1 MRNAF
6 FDYIRRQNK
15 PLSAMITTKAI
26 QAFQQIETPF
36 YYYDM
41 ALLRRPLEEC
51 SKQAG
56 LYGYKVHYAVKAN
69 DDPRIL
75 ALVRDYGFGV
85 DCVSGGEV
93 KLALDAGF
101 APEKIVFAGVG
112 KTDREINLALDAGIS
127 CFNVESIPELE
138 VIDSLARAK
147 GVQAPVCIRVNPDI
161 DAHTHRYITTGL
173 EENKFGISAWAFDE
187 LVEALRAAKNIAFKG
202 LHLHIG
208 SQITIME
215 PFKLECKRALQ
226 IVARFREAGF
236 EVTDLNLGGGLGVDY
251 GAPALNPVPPFE
263 AWFGTVAENLPVG
276 PGQTVHFEPGRAL
289 VAQCG
294 YLISRAVFVKKGKDR
309 KFVIL
314 DAGMNDLIRPALYGA
329 RHNVENLT
337 SRGGML
343 RYDVVGPVCESSDIW
358 GEGLLLPAASR
369 GDLFAISTAGAY
381 GQVMS
386 MRYNQRP
393 FAKAYYSDE
402 VLK

>member
-1 MRNAF
+1 
-6 FDYIRRQNK
+6 
-15 PLSAMITTKAI
+15 MITNAAIKA
-26 QAFQQIETPF
+26 FSQIETPF

-41 ALLRRPLEEC
+41 ALLEATLEEC
-51 SKQAG
+51 RKQADLHG
-56 LYGYKVHYAVKAN
+56 FQVHYAIKAN
-69 DDPRIL
+69 DNKRIVEE
-75 ALVRDYGFGV
+75 VRKMGFGV

-93 KLALDAGF
+93 KMALAAGF
-101 APEKIVFAGVG
+101 EPAKIVFAGVG
-112 KTDREINLALDAGIS
+112 KTDWEIKLALEAGIG

-138 VIDSLARAK
+138 VINAIAGSLDTT
-147 GVQAPVCIRVNPDI
+147 APICIRVNPDI

-187 LVEALRAAKNIAFKG
+187 LVAALRAAKNVHLKG

-215 PFKLECKRALQ
+215 PFALECKRALG
-226 IVARFREAGF
+226 IVAKFREAGF
-236 EVTDLNLGGGLGVDY
+236 EITDLNLGGGLGVDY
-251 GAPALNPVPPFE
+251 EAPAENPMAPFE
-263 AWFGTVAENLPVG
+263 DWFGTVAANLPVG

-294 YLISRAVFVKKGKDR
+294 YLISRVVYVKKGKDR

-329 RHNVENLT
+329 RHHIDNLT
-337 SRGGML
+337 SRGGKL
-343 RYDVVGPVCESSDIW
+343 RYDVVGPICESSDTW
-358 GEGLLLPAASR
+358 GEGLLLPATSR
-369 GDLFAISTAGAY
+369 GDIFAIASAGAY
-381 GQVMS
+381 GQVMA

-402 VLK
+402 ILK

>member
-1 MRNAF
+1 
-6 FDYIRRQNK
+6 
-15 PLSAMITTKAI
+15 MITNAAI
-26 QAFQQIETPF
+26 EAFKQIETPF

-41 ALLRRPLEEC
+41 ELLRRTLEEC
-51 SKQAG
+51 RREASK
-56 LYGYKVHYAVKAN
+56 YGYKIHYAIKAN
-69 DDPRIL
+69 DDRRI
-75 ALVRDYGFGV
+75 VDMIRSYGFGV
-85 DCVSGGEV
+85 DCVSGGEISM
-93 KLALDAGF
+93 AIEAGF
-101 APEKIVFAGVG
+101 DPADIVFAGVG
-112 KTDREINLALDAGIS
+112 KTDWEINLALEAGIG

-138 VIDSLARAK
+138 VIDALARAK
-147 GVQAPVCIRVNPDI
+147 DVQAPVCIRVNPDI
-161 DAHTHRYITTGL
+161 DAHTHKFITTGL

-187 LVEALRAAKNIAFKG
+187 LVDVLSSATNINLKG

-215 PFKLECKRALQ
+215 PFVLECKRALE
-226 IVARFREAGF
+226 IVAKFRERGF
-236 EVTDLNLGGGLGVDY
+236 DVTDLNLGGGLGVDY
-251 GAPALNPVPPFE
+251 DTPALNPLPPFA
-263 AWFGTVAENLPVG
+263 AWFGTVAANLPVA

-294 YLISRAVFVKKGKDR
+294 HLISRVIFVKRGKER

-329 RHNVENLT
+329 HHAVENLT

-343 RYDVVGPVCESSDIW
+343 RYDVVGPICESSDTW
-358 GEGLLLPAASR
+358 GENLLLPATAR

-381 GQVMS
+381 GQVMA

-402 VLK
+402 IDEILDKCNGE

>member
-1 MRNAF
+1 
-6 FDYIRRQNK
+6 
-15 PLSAMITTKAI
+15 MITNKAI
-26 QAFQQIETPF
+26 EAFRQIETPF

-41 ALLRRPLEEC
+41 ALLQQTLQEC

-56 LYGYKVHYAVKAN
+56 LYGFQVHYAIKAN

-75 ALVRDYGFGV
+75 AMVRDYGFGV

-101 APEKIVFAGVG
+101 AAEKIVFAGVG
-112 KTDREINLALDAGIS
+112 KTDREINLALDAGIG

-138 VIDSLARAK
+138 VIDALARAK

-173 EENKFGISAWAFDE
+173 KENKFGISAWAFDE
-187 LVEALRAAKNIAFKG
+187 LVAALRAATNIAFKG

-215 PFKLECKRALQ
+215 PFKLECKRALE
-226 IVARFREAGF
+226 IVAKFREAGF

-251 GAPALNPVPPFE
+251 DYPSLNPVAPFE

-294 YLISRAVFVKKGKDR
+294 YLISRAVFVKKGKER

-329 RHNVENLT
+329 RHYVENLT
-337 SRGGML
+337 SRGGKL
-343 RYDVVGPVCESSDIW
+343 RYDVVGPICESSDTW
-358 GEGLLLPAASR
+358 GEGLLLPATSR
-369 GDLFAISTAGAY
+369 GDLFAIGTAGAY

-402 VLK
+402 ILK

>member
-1 MRNAF
+1 MINA
-6 FDYIRRQNK
+6 
-15 PLSAMITTKAI
+15 AAVKA
-26 QAFQQIETPF
+26 FKTIETPF

-41 ALLRRPLEEC
+41 ELLGATLSEC
-51 SKQAG
+51 AKQAG
-56 LYGYKVHYAVKAN
+56 RHGFQVHYAIKAN
-69 DDPRIL
+69 DDVRIVEE
-75 ALVRDYGFGV
+75 VRKAGFGV

-93 KLALDAGF
+93 QMALEAGF
-101 APEKIVFAGVG
+101 EPEKIVFAGVG
-112 KTDREINLALDAGIS
+112 KTDREITLALKAGIG

-138 VIDSLARAK
+138 VIDAIAGSL
-147 GVQAPVCIRVNPDI
+147 GTTAPVCIRVNPDI
-161 DAHTHRYITTGL
+161 DAHTHKYITTGL
-173 EENKFGISAWAFDE
+173 EENKFGISPWAFDE
-187 LVEALRAAKNIAFKG
+187 LFKALRAARNIHLKG

-215 PFKLECKRALQ
+215 PFALECRRAMD

-236 EVTDLNLGGGLGVDY
+236 EITDLNLGGGLGVDY
-251 GAPALNPVPPFE
+251 EAPAENPMAPFE
-263 AWFGTVAENLPVG
+263 EWFGTVAANLPVG

-294 YLISRAVFVKKGKDR
+294 YLISRVVYVKKGRDR

-329 RHNVENLT
+329 RHHIENLT
-337 SRGGML
+337 SRGGKL
-343 RYDVVGPVCESSDIW
+343 RYDVVGPICESSDTW
-358 GEGLLLPAASR
+358 GEGLLLPATSR
-369 GDLFAISTAGAY
+369 GDLFAIASAGAY

-402 VLK
+402 ILK

>member
-1 MRNAF
+1 
-6 FDYIRRQNK
+6 
-15 PLSAMITTKAI
+15 MITGKAI
-26 QAFQQIETPF
+26 QAFKQIETPF

-41 ALLRRPLEEC
+41 ELLRSTLKEC
-51 SKQAG
+51 RTQADR
-56 LYGYKVHYAVKAN
+56 YGFMVHYAIKAN
-69 DDPRIL
+69 DDPRIV
-75 ALVRDYGFGV
+75 ATIRDYGFGV

-93 KLALDAGF
+93 QMALDAGF
-101 APEKIVFAGVG
+101 TPDKIVFAGVG
-112 KTDREINLALDAGIS
+112 KTDREIILALKAGIG

-138 VIDSLARAK
+138 VIDALARQL
-147 GVQAPVCIRVNPDI
+147 GVMAPVCIRVNPDI
-161 DAHTHRYITTGL
+161 DAHTHKYITTGL

-187 LVEALRAAKNIAFKG
+187 LVASLKASRNIILKG

-215 PFKLECKRALQ
+215 PFALECRRALD

-236 EVTDLNLGGGLGVDY
+236 NITDLNLGGGLGVDY
-251 GAPALNPVPPFE
+251 FDPEQNPMPPFE
-263 AWFGTVAENLPVG
+263 DWFGTVAANLPVA

-294 YLISRAVFVKKGKDR
+294 YLISRVIFVKKGKDR
-309 KFVIL
+309 KFAIL

-329 RHNVENLT
+329 HHAVENLT

-343 RYDVVGPVCESSDIW
+343 RYDVVGPICESSDIW
-358 GEGLLLPAASR
+358 GEGLLLPATSR
-369 GDLFAISTAGAY
+369 GDLFAICTAGAY

-393 FAKAYYSDE
+393 YAKSYYSDE
-402 VLK
+402 ILK